1 MSDEKPGPDTE
12 PTLQDQEAADTA
24 SEPGHAS
31 HLDEVSA
38 EVQAA
43 SEALAEL
50 SGQPLDAD
58 EVARQL
64 EDITN
69 VVLNSAEVSTR
80 SASVAAS
87 IGHQL
92 RAVSDTITDNYKRSV
107 LHSRVI
113 MGVFM
118 VFVAIAVGTFFAIST
133 RMQQNIRQL
142 DTITT
147 AAAKRVIELDAAISY
162 SVDSTKRQQ
171 ELQDKQAEFTESQ
184 TKISAR
190 LDDMSKA
197 VLALPQSVTDQNA
210 KANEAKMAMLE
221 KKLQGLETKLQT
233 LVDKPAPSIGP
244 SQQALMADKQALT
257 AEKQALTNENQRLK
271 KEIDN
276 LAAKLREKPPAP
288 KPAVAEPK
296 PAPAPAPKPAPKP
309 VAKPEPKPE
318 AQPEPKPV
326 AVVPAPVVVAPE
338 PRPVVPAV
346 PQTPPRERPL
356 QYPRPA
362 D

>member
-1 MSDEKPGPDTE
+1 MSDETKGQDTE
-12 PTLQDQEAADTA
+12 PTLQDPDGEDTA
-24 SEPGHAS
+24 SEHGHAS
-31 HLDEVSA
+31 QLDDVAA

-50 SGQPLDAD
+50 SGKPLDAD

-80 SASVAAS
+80 SASVAAG

-92 RAVSDTITDNYKRSV
+92 RAVSDTITDNNKRSV
-107 LHSRVI
+107 LHSRII
-113 MGVFM
+113 MVVFM
-118 VFVAIAVGTFFAIST
+118 VFVAVAVGTFFAIST

-147 AAAKRVIELDAAISY
+147 AAAKRIIELDAAISY

-184 TKISAR
+184 TKITAR

-197 VLALPQSVTDQNA
+197 VLALPQSVADQNT
-210 KANEAKMAMLE
+210 KANDAKMAALE
-221 KKLQGLETKLQT
+221 KKLQSLETKLQT

-244 SQQALMADKQALT
+244 SQQALMA
-257 AEKQALTNENQRLK
+257 EKQALAAEKQSLNAENLRLK

-296 PAPAPAPKPAPKP
+296 PTPPPKPAPKP
-309 VAKPEPKPE
+309 VPAPAPKVE
-318 AQPEPKPV
+318 APLEPKPV
-326 AVVPAPVVVAPE
+326 PAPAVVAPE
-338 PRPVVPAV
+338 PRPVVPAL
-346 PQTPPRERPL
+346 PQTPPRERPI

>member
-1 MSDEKPGPDTE
+1 MSDETKGQDTE
-12 PTLQDQEAADTA
+12 PTLQDPDAADAA
-24 SEPGHAS
+24 SEHGHAS
-31 HLDEVSA
+31 HLDDVAA

-50 SGQPLDAD
+50 SGKPLDAD

-92 RAVSDTITDNYKRSV
+92 RAVSDTITDNNKRSI

-113 MGVFM
+113 MVVFM
-118 VFVAIAVGTFFAIST
+118 VFVAMAVGTFFAIST

-184 TKISAR
+184 TKITAR
-190 LDDMSKA
+190 LDEMSKA
-197 VLALPQSVTDQNA
+197 VLSLPQSVAEQNTKASDA
-210 KANEAKMAMLE
+210 KTAALE
-221 KKLQGLETKLQT
+221 KKLQSLETKLQT
-233 LVDKPAPSIGP
+233 LMDKPAPSMGP

-257 AEKQALTNENQRLK
+257 TEKQNLAAENQRLK

-276 LAAKLREKPPAP
+276 LTTKLREKPPAP

-296 PAPAPAPKPAPKP
+296 PAPPKPPAPKPAPK
-309 VAKPEPKPE
+309 VEAAPEPKP
-318 AQPEPKPV
+318 APAPAPAPV
-326 AVVPAPVVVAPE
+326 AVTPE
-338 PRPVVPAV
+338 PRPVVPAL
-346 PQTPPRERPL
+346 PQTPPRDRPI

>member
-1 MSDEKPGPDTE
+1 MSDETKGQDTE
-12 PTLQDQEAADTA
+12 PTLQDPNGADA
-24 SEPGHAS
+24 SSEHGHAS
-31 HLDEVSA
+31 HLDDVAA

-50 SGQPLDAD
+50 SGKPLDAD

-92 RAVSDTITDNYKRSV
+92 RAVSNDITDNNKRSI

-113 MGVFM
+113 MVVFM
-118 VFVAIAVGTFFAIST
+118 VFVAVAVGTFFAIST

-142 DTITT
+142 DTITN
-147 AAAKRVIELDAAISY
+147 AAAKRVIELNAAISY

-171 ELQDKQAEFTESQ
+171 ELQDKQAEFTDSQ
-184 TKISAR
+184 SKITAR

-197 VLALPQSVTDQNA
+197 VLALPQSVADQNT
-210 KANEAKMAMLE
+210 KANDAKTAALE
-221 KKLQGLETKLQT
+221 KKLQSLETKLQS

-244 SQQALMADKQALT
+244 SQQALMAEKQALT
-257 AEKQALTNENQRLK
+257 AEKQNLNAENQRLK

-296 PAPAPAPKPAPKP
+296 PAPPKPAPKPAPKVEAP
-309 VAKPEPKPE
+309 PEPKPI
-318 AQPEPKPV
+318 
-326 AVVPAPVVVAPE
+326 PAPVAVAPE

-346 PQTPPRERPL
+346 PQTPPRERPI

>member
-1 MSDEKPGPDTE
+1 MSDETKGQDTE
-12 PTLQDQEAADTA
+12 PTLQDPNGADDA
-24 SEPGHAS
+24 SAHGHAS
-31 HLDEVSA
+31 HLDDVAA

-92 RAVSDTITDNYKRSV
+92 RAVSNDITDNNKRSV

-118 VFVAIAVGTFFAIST
+118 LFVAVAVGTFFAIST

-184 TKISAR
+184 TKITAR

-197 VLALPQSVTDQNA
+197 VLALPQSVADQNT
-210 KANEAKMAMLE
+210 KANDAKMAALE
-221 KKLQGLETKLQT
+221 KKLQSLETKLQT
-233 LVDKPAPSIGP
+233 LVDKPAPSVGP

-257 AEKQALTNENQRLK
+257 AEKQNLNAENQRLK

-296 PAPAPAPKPAPKP
+296 PTPPPKPAPKPAP
-309 VAKPEPKPE
+309 APKAE
-318 AQPEPKPV
+318 VQPEPKPIPAPV
-326 AVVPAPVVVAPE
+326 AVVPE

-346 PQTPPRERPL
+346 PQTPPRERPI

>member
-1 MSDEKPGPDTE
+1 MSDETKGQDIE
-12 PTLQDQEAADTA
+12 PTLQDQDATDGA
-24 SEPGHAS
+24 SEHGHAS
-31 HLDEVSA
+31 HLDEVAA

-92 RAVSDTITDNYKRSV
+92 RAVSDTITENYKRSV

-197 VLALPQSVTDQNA
+197 VLALPQSVTDQNG
-210 KANEAKMAMLE
+210 KANDAKMATLE
-221 KKLQGLETKLQT
+221 KKLQSLETKLQT
-233 LVDKPAPSIGP
+233 LVDKPAPSMGP
-244 SQQALMADKQALT
+244 SQQALMADKQALA
-257 AEKQALTNENQRLK
+257 AEKQALTSENQRLK

-296 PAPAPAPKPAPKP
+296 PAPPPAPKPAPKP
-309 VAKPEPKPE
+309 VPKPE
-318 AQPEPKPV
+318 VQPEPKPAPVV
-326 AVVPAPVVVAPE
+326 AAPVVVAPE

>member
-1 MSDEKPGPDTE
+1 MSDETKGQDTE
-12 PTLQDQEAADTA
+12 PTLQDPNGADAA
-24 SEPGHAS
+24 SEHGHAS
-31 HLDEVSA
+31 HLDDVAA

-64 EDITN
+64 EEITN

-92 RAVSDTITDNYKRSV
+92 RAVSNDITDNNKRSV

-118 VFVAIAVGTFFAIST
+118 LFVAVAVGTFFAIST

-147 AAAKRVIELDAAISY
+147 AAAKRVIELNAAISY

-171 ELQDKQAEFTESQ
+171 ELQDKQAEFTDSQ
-184 TKISAR
+184 SKITAR

-197 VLALPQSVTDQNA
+197 VLALPQSVADQNT
-210 KANEAKMAMLE
+210 KANDAKMAALE
-221 KKLQGLETKLQT
+221 KKLQSLETKLQT
-233 LVDKPAPSIGP
+233 LVDKPAPSVGP

-257 AEKQALTNENQRLK
+257 AEKQSLNAENQRLK

-276 LAAKLREKPPAP
+276 LAAKLREKPPMP
-288 KPAVAEPK
+288 KPALAEPK
-296 PAPAPAPKPAPKP
+296 PTPPPKSAPRPAPAPKPE
-309 VAKPEPKPE
+309 V
-318 AQPEPKPV
+318 QPEPKPI
-326 AVVPAPVVVAPE
+326 PAPVAVAPE

-346 PQTPPRERPL
+346 PQTPPRDRPI
-356 QYPRPA
+356 QFPRPA

>member
-1 MSDEKPGPDTE
+1 MSDETKGQDTE
-12 PTLQDQEAADTA
+12 PTLQDPNGADAA
-24 SEPGHAS
+24 SEHGHAS
-31 HLDEVSA
+31 HLDDVAA

-64 EDITN
+64 EEITN

-92 RAVSDTITDNYKRSV
+92 RAVSNDITDNNKRSV

-118 VFVAIAVGTFFAIST
+118 LFVAVAVGTFFAIST

-171 ELQDKQAEFTESQ
+171 ELQDKQAEFSDSQ
-184 TKISAR
+184 TKITAR

-197 VLALPQSVTDQNA
+197 VLALPQSVADQNT
-210 KANEAKMAMLE
+210 KANDAKMAALE
-221 KKLQGLETKLQT
+221 KKLQSLETKLQT
-233 LVDKPAPSIGP
+233 LVDKPAPSVGP

-257 AEKQALTNENQRLK
+257 AEKQNLNAENQRLK

-276 LAAKLREKPPAP
+276 LTAKLREKPPAP

-296 PAPAPAPKPAPKP
+296 PTPPPKPAPKPAP
-309 VAKPEPKPE
+309 APKAE
-318 AQPEPKPV
+318 VQPEPKPI
-326 AVVPAPVVVAPE
+326 PAPVVVAPE

-346 PQTPPRERPL
+346 PQTPPRERPI

>member
-1 MSDEKPGPDTE
+1 MSDETKGQDTE
-12 PTLQDQEAADTA
+12 PTLQDPDAADAA
-24 SEPGHAS
+24 SEHGHAS
-31 HLDEVSA
+31 HLDDVAA

-50 SGQPLDAD
+50 SGKPLDAD

-92 RAVSDTITDNYKRSV
+92 RAVSDTITNNNKRSI
-107 LHSRVI
+107 LHSRVV
-113 MGVFM
+113 MVVFM
-118 VFVAIAVGTFFAIST
+118 VFVAMAVGTFFAIST

-184 TKISAR
+184 TKITAR
-190 LDDMSKA
+190 LDEMSKA
-197 VLALPQSVTDQNA
+197 VLSLPQSVAEQNTKASDA
-210 KANEAKMAMLE
+210 KTAALE
-221 KKLQGLETKLQT
+221 KKLQSLETKLQS

-257 AEKQALTNENQRLK
+257 TEKQNLAAENQRLK

-276 LAAKLREKPPAP
+276 LTTKLREKPPAP

-296 PAPAPAPKPAPKP
+296 PAPPKPPAPRPAPKVEA
-309 VAKPEPKPE
+309 VPEPKP
-318 AQPEPKPV
+318 ALAP
-326 AVVPAPVVVAPE
+326 APAPVAVAPE
-338 PRPVVPAV
+338 PRPVVPAI
-346 PQTPPRERPL
+346 PQTPPRDRPI

>member
-1 MSDEKPGPDTE
+1 MSDETKGQDTE
-12 PTLQDQEAADTA
+12 PTLQDPNGADDA
-24 SEPGHAS
+24 SGHGHAS
-31 HLDEVSA
+31 HLDDVAA

-50 SGQPLDAD
+50 SGKPLDAD

-92 RAVSDTITDNYKRSV
+92 RAVSNDITDNNKRSV

-113 MGVFM
+113 MAVFM
-118 VFVAIAVGTFFAIST
+118 LFVAVAVGTFFAIST

-171 ELQDKQAEFTESQ
+171 ELQDKQAEFTDSQ
-184 TKISAR
+184 TKITAR

-197 VLALPQSVTDQNA
+197 VLALPQSVADQNT
-210 KANEAKMAMLE
+210 KANDAKMAALE
-221 KKLQGLETKLQT
+221 KKLQSLETKLQT
-233 LVDKPAPSIGP
+233 LVDKPATSVGP

-257 AEKQALTNENQRLK
+257 AEKQNLNAENQRLK

-296 PAPAPAPKPAPKP
+296 PAPMPKPALKPAPAPKAE
-309 VAKPEPKPE
+309 V
-318 AQPEPKPV
+318 QPEPKPI
-326 AVVPAPVVVAPE
+326 PAPVVVAPE

-346 PQTPPRERPL
+346 PQTPPRERPI
-356 QYPRPA
+356 QYPRPV

>member
-1 MSDEKPGPDTE
+1 MSDETKGQDTE
-12 PTLQDQEAADTA
+12 PTLQDPDAADAA
-24 SEPGHAS
+24 SEHGHAS
-31 HLDEVSA
+31 HLDDVAA

-43 SEALAEL
+43 SEEETAFRTNLEA
-50 SGQPLDAD
+50 AD

-64 EDITN
+64 EEITN

-92 RAVSDTITDNYKRSV
+92 RAVSNDITDNNKRSV

-118 VFVAIAVGTFFAIST
+118 LFVAVAVGTFFAIST

-184 TKISAR
+184 TKITAR

-197 VLALPQSVTDQNA
+197 VLALPQSVADQNT
-210 KANEAKMAMLE
+210 KANDAKMAALE
-221 KKLQGLETKLQT
+221 KKLQSLETKLQT
-233 LVDKPAPSIGP
+233 LVDKPAPSVGP

-257 AEKQALTNENQRLK
+257 AEKQNLNAENQRLK

-276 LAAKLREKPPAP
+276 LTAKLREKPPAP

-296 PAPAPAPKPAPKP
+296 PTPPPKPAPKPAP
-309 VAKPEPKPE
+309 APKAE
-318 AQPEPKPV
+318 VQPEPKPI
-326 AVVPAPVVVAPE
+326 PAPVVVAPE

-346 PQTPPRERPL
+346 PQTPPRERPI

>member
-1 MSDEKPGPDTE
+1 MSDENKGQDTE
-12 PTLQDQEAADTA
+12 PTLQDPNGADAA
-24 SEPGHAS
+24 SEHGHAS
-31 HLDEVSA
+31 HLDDVAA

-64 EDITN
+64 EEITN

-92 RAVSDTITDNYKRSV
+92 RAVSNDITDNNKRSV

-118 VFVAIAVGTFFAIST
+118 LFVAVAVGTFFAIST

-171 ELQDKQAEFTESQ
+171 EMQDKQAEFTDSQ
-184 TKISAR
+184 TKITAR

-197 VLALPQSVTDQNA
+197 VLALPQSVADQNT
-210 KANEAKMAMLE
+210 KANDAKMAALE
-221 KKLQGLETKLQT
+221 KKLQSLETKLQT

-257 AEKQALTNENQRLK
+257 AEKQSLNAENQRLK

-276 LAAKLREKPPAP
+276 LTTKLREKPPAP

-296 PAPAPAPKPAPKP
+296 PTPPPKPAPKPAP
-309 VAKPEPKPE
+309 APKAE
-318 AQPEPKPV
+318 VQPEPKPI
-326 AVVPAPVVVAPE
+326 PAPVAVAPE

-346 PQTPPRERPL
+346 PQTPPRERPI

>member
-1 MSDEKPGPDTE
+1 MSDEKTGSDIE
-12 PTLQDQEAADTA
+12 PTLHDPDAAAAA

-31 HLDEVSA
+31 HLDDVAA

-92 RAVSDTITDNYKRSV
+92 RAVSDTITENYKRSV

-113 MGVFM
+113 MSVFM

-184 TKISAR
+184 SKISAQ
-190 LDDMSKA
+190 LEDMSKA
-197 VLALPQSVTDQNA
+197 VLSLPQSVTDQNA
-210 KANEAKMAMLE
+210 KANDAKMAALE
-221 KKLQGLETKLQT
+221 KKLQSLETKLQT
-233 LVDKPAPSIGP
+233 LVDKPVPSIGP
-244 SQQALMADKQALT
+244 SQQALMADKQALS
-257 AEKQALTNENQRLK
+257 AEKLALSGENQRLK
-271 KEIDN
+271 KEVDN
-276 LAAKLREKPPAP
+276 LTAKLREKPPAP

-296 PAPAPAPKPAPKP
+296 PAPAPKPAPKP
-309 VAKPEPKPE
+309 VAKPEP
-318 AQPEPKPV
+318 QPEPKPTPV
-326 AVVPAPVVVAPE
+326 APAPVVVAPE
-338 PRPVVPAV
+338 PKPVVPAV
-346 PQTPPRERPL
+346 PQTPPKDRPL
-356 QYPRPA
+356 QYPRVA

>member
-1 MSDEKPGPDTE
+1 MSDETKGQDTE
-12 PTLQDQEAADTA
+12 PTLQDPDAADAA
-24 SEPGHAS
+24 SEHGHAS
-31 HLDEVSA
+31 HLDDVAA

-50 SGQPLDAD
+50 SGKPLDAD

-92 RAVSDTITDNYKRSV
+92 RAVSDTITDNNKRSI

-113 MGVFM
+113 MVVFM
-118 VFVAIAVGTFFAIST
+118 VFVAMAVGTFFAIST

-184 TKISAR
+184 TKITAR
-190 LDDMSKA
+190 LDEMSKA
-197 VLALPQSVTDQNA
+197 VLSLPQSVAEQNTKASDA
-210 KANEAKMAMLE
+210 KTAALE
-221 KKLQGLETKLQT
+221 KKLQSLETKLQT

-257 AEKQALTNENQRLK
+257 TEKQNLAAENQRLK

-276 LAAKLREKPPAP
+276 LTTKLREKPPAP

-296 PAPAPAPKPAPKP
+296 PAPPKPPAPKPAPK
-309 VAKPEPKPE
+309 VEAAPEPKP
-318 AQPEPKPV
+318 APAP
-326 AVVPAPVVVAPE
+326 APAPVAVAPE
-338 PRPVVPAV
+338 PRPVVPAL
-346 PQTPPRERPL
+346 PQTPPRDRPI

>member
-1 MSDEKPGPDTE
+1 MSDETKGQDTE
-12 PTLQDQEAADTA
+12 PTLQDPNGADAA
-24 SEPGHAS
+24 SEHGHAS
-31 HLDEVSA
+31 HLDDVAA

-92 RAVSDTITDNYKRSV
+92 RAVSNDITDNNKRSI

-113 MGVFM
+113 MVVFM
-118 VFVAIAVGTFFAIST
+118 VFVAMAVGTFFAIST

-147 AAAKRVIELDAAISY
+147 AAAKRVIELNAAISY

-171 ELQDKQAEFTESQ
+171 ELQDKQAEFTDSQ
-184 TKISAR
+184 SKITAR

-197 VLALPQSVTDQNA
+197 VLALPQSVADQNT
-210 KANEAKMAMLE
+210 KANDAKMAALE
-221 KKLQGLETKLQT
+221 KKLQSLETKLQT
-233 LVDKPAPSIGP
+233 LVDKPAPSVGP

-257 AEKQALTNENQRLK
+257 AEKQSLNAENQRLK

-276 LAAKLREKPPAP
+276 LAAKLREKPPMP

-296 PAPAPAPKPAPKP
+296 PTPPPKPAPRPAPAPKPE
-309 VAKPEPKPE
+309 V
-318 AQPEPKPV
+318 QPEPKPI
-326 AVVPAPVVVAPE
+326 PAPVAVAPE

-346 PQTPPRERPL
+346 PQTPPRDRPI
-356 QYPRPA
+356 QFPRPA

>member
-1 MSDEKPGPDTE
+1 MVKVILPE
-12 PTLQDQEAADTA
+12 PPAPVSEDSLAEGIEALEAQ
-24 SEPGHAS
+24 SLSPS
-31 HLDEVSA
+31 EVS
-38 EVQAA
+38 
-43 SEALAEL
+43 
-50 SGQPLDAD
+50 
-58 EVARQL
+58 RQL
-64 EDITN
+64 EDLTG
-69 VVLNSAEVSTR
+69 VVLSSAEVSTR
-80 SASVAAS
+80 SASGAAS

-92 RAVSDTITDNYKRSV
+92 RAVSNDITDNNKRSV

-118 VFVAIAVGTFFAIST
+118 LFVAVAVGTFFAIST

-171 ELQDKQAEFTESQ
+171 ELQDKQAEFTDSQ
-184 TKISAR
+184 TKITAR

-197 VLALPQSVTDQNA
+197 VLALPQSVADQNT
-210 KANEAKMAMLE
+210 KANDAKMAALE
-221 KKLQGLETKLQT
+221 KKLQSLETKLQT

-244 SQQALMADKQALT
+244 SQQALMADKPALT
-257 AEKQALTNENQRLK
+257 AEKQNLNAENQRLK

-296 PAPAPAPKPAPKP
+296 PTPPPKPAPKPAP
-309 VAKPEPKPE
+309 APKAE
-318 AQPEPKPV
+318 VQPEPKPI
-326 AVVPAPVVVAPE
+326 PAPVAVAPE

-346 PQTPPRERPL
+346 PQTPPRERPI

>member
-1 MSDEKPGPDTE
+1 MSDETKGQDTE
-12 PTLQDQEAADTA
+12 PTLQDPDAADAA
-24 SEPGHAS
+24 SEHGHAS
-31 HLDEVSA
+31 HLDDVAA

-50 SGQPLDAD
+50 SGKPLDAD

-92 RAVSDTITDNYKRSV
+92 RAVSDTITNNNKRSI
-107 LHSRVI
+107 LHSRVV
-113 MGVFM
+113 MVVFM
-118 VFVAIAVGTFFAIST
+118 VFVAMAVGTFFAIST

-184 TKISAR
+184 TKITAR
-190 LDDMSKA
+190 LDEMSKA
-197 VLALPQSVTDQNA
+197 VLSLPQSVAEQNTKASDA
-210 KANEAKMAMLE
+210 KTAALE
-221 KKLQGLETKLQT
+221 KKLQSLETKLQS

-257 AEKQALTNENQRLK
+257 TEKQNLAAENQRLK

-276 LAAKLREKPPAP
+276 LTTKLREKPPAP

-296 PAPAPAPKPAPKP
+296 PAPPKPPAPRPAPKVEA
-309 VAKPEPKPE
+309 APEPKP
-318 AQPEPKPV
+318 ALAP
-326 AVVPAPVVVAPE
+326 APAPVAVAPE
-338 PRPVVPAV
+338 PRPVVPAL
-346 PQTPPRERPL
+346 PQTPPRDRPI

>member
-1 MSDEKPGPDTE
+1 MSDETKGQDTE
-12 PTLQDQEAADTA
+12 PTLQDPNGADAA
-24 SEPGHAS
+24 SEHGHAS
-31 HLDEVSA
+31 HLDDVAA

-92 RAVSDTITDNYKRSV
+92 RAVSNDITDNNKRSI

-113 MGVFM
+113 MVVFM
-118 VFVAIAVGTFFAIST
+118 VFVAMAVGTFFAIST

-147 AAAKRVIELDAAISY
+147 AAAKRVIELNAAISY

-171 ELQDKQAEFTESQ
+171 ELQDKQAEFSDSQ
-184 TKISAR
+184 TKITAR

-197 VLALPQSVTDQNA
+197 VLALPQSVADQNT
-210 KANEAKMAMLE
+210 KANDAKMAALE
-221 KKLQGLETKLQT
+221 KKLQSLETKLQT

-257 AEKQALTNENQRLK
+257 VEKQNLNAENQRLK

-296 PAPAPAPKPAPKP
+296 PTPPPKPAPKPAP
-309 VAKPEPKPE
+309 APKAE
-318 AQPEPKPV
+318 VQPEPKPI
-326 AVVPAPVVVAPE
+326 PAPVAVAPE

-346 PQTPPRERPL
+346 PQTPPRERPI

>member
-1 MSDEKPGPDTE
+1 MSDETKGQDTE
-12 PTLQDQEAADTA
+12 PTLQDPNGADDA
-24 SEPGHAS
+24 SGHGHAS
-31 HLDEVSA
+31 HLDDVAA

-50 SGQPLDAD
+50 SGKPLDAD

-92 RAVSDTITDNYKRSV
+92 RAVSNDITDNNKRSV

-113 MGVFM
+113 MAVFM
-118 VFVAIAVGTFFAIST
+118 LFVAVAVGTFFAIST

-171 ELQDKQAEFTESQ
+171 ELQDKQAEFTDSQ
-184 TKISAR
+184 TKITAR

-197 VLALPQSVTDQNA
+197 VLALPQSVADQNT
-210 KANEAKMAMLE
+210 KANDAKMAALE
-221 KKLQGLETKLQT
+221 KKLQSLETKLQT
-233 LVDKPAPSIGP
+233 LVDKPAPSVGP

-257 AEKQALTNENQRLK
+257 AEKQSLNAENQRLK

-296 PAPAPAPKPAPKP
+296 PAPMPKPALKPAPAPKAE
-309 VAKPEPKPE
+309 V
-318 AQPEPKPV
+318 QPEPKPI
-326 AVVPAPVVVAPE
+326 PAPVVVAPE
-338 PRPVVPAV
+338 PRPLVPAV
-346 PQTPPRERPL
+346 PQTPPRERPI
-356 QYPRPA
+356 QYPRPV

>member
-1 MSDEKPGPDTE
+1 MSDETKGQDTE
-12 PTLQDQEAADTA
+12 PTLQDPDAADAA
-24 SEPGHAS
+24 SEHGHAS
-31 HLDEVSA
+31 HLDDVAA

-50 SGQPLDAD
+50 SGKPLDAD

-92 RAVSDTITDNYKRSV
+92 RAVSDTITNNNKRSI
-107 LHSRVI
+107 LHSRVV
-113 MGVFM
+113 MVVFM
-118 VFVAIAVGTFFAIST
+118 VFVAMAVGTFFAIST

-184 TKISAR
+184 TKITAR
-190 LDDMSKA
+190 LDEMSKA
-197 VLALPQSVTDQNA
+197 VLSLPQSVAEQNTKASDA
-210 KANEAKMAMLE
+210 KTAALE
-221 KKLQGLETKLQT
+221 KKLQSLETKLQS

-257 AEKQALTNENQRLK
+257 TEKQNLAAENQRLK

-276 LAAKLREKPPAP
+276 LTTKLREKPPAP

-296 PAPAPAPKPAPKP
+296 PAPPKPPAPRPAPKVEA
-309 VAKPEPKPE
+309 APEPKP
-318 AQPEPKPV
+318 ALAP
-326 AVVPAPVVVAPE
+326 APAPVAVAPE

-346 PQTPPRERPL
+346 PQTPPRDRPI

>member
-1 MSDEKPGPDTE
+1 MSDETKGQDTE
-12 PTLQDQEAADTA
+12 PTLQDPDAADAA
-24 SEPGHAS
+24 SEHGHAS
-31 HLDEVSA
+31 HLDDVAA

-50 SGQPLDAD
+50 SGKPLDAD

-92 RAVSDTITDNYKRSV
+92 RAVSDTITNNNKRSI
-107 LHSRVI
+107 LHSRVV
-113 MGVFM
+113 MVVFM
-118 VFVAIAVGTFFAIST
+118 VFVAMAVGTFFAIST

-184 TKISAR
+184 TKITAR
-190 LDDMSKA
+190 LDEMSKA
-197 VLALPQSVTDQNA
+197 VLSLPQSVAEQNTKASDA
-210 KANEAKMAMLE
+210 KTAALE
-221 KKLQGLETKLQT
+221 KKLQSLETKLQS

-257 AEKQALTNENQRLK
+257 TEKQNLAAENQRLK

-276 LAAKLREKPPAP
+276 LTTKLREKPPAP

-296 PAPAPAPKPAPKP
+296 PAPPKSPAPRPAPKVEA
-309 VAKPEPKPE
+309 VPEPKP
-318 AQPEPKPV
+318 ALAP
-326 AVVPAPVVVAPE
+326 APAPVAVAPE
-338 PRPVVPAV
+338 PRPVVPAL
-346 PQTPPRERPL
+346 PQTPPRDRPI

>member
-1 MSDEKPGPDTE
+1 MSDETKGQDTE
-12 PTLQDQEAADTA
+12 PTLQDPDAADAA
-24 SEPGHAS
+24 SEHGHAS
-31 HLDEVSA
+31 HLDDVAA

-50 SGQPLDAD
+50 SGKPLDAD

-92 RAVSDTITDNYKRSV
+92 RAVSDTITNNNKRSI
-107 LHSRVI
+107 LHSRVV
-113 MGVFM
+113 MVVFM
-118 VFVAIAVGTFFAIST
+118 VFVAVAVGTFFAIST

-171 ELQDKQAEFTESQ
+171 EMQDKQAEFTDSQ
-184 TKISAR
+184 TKITAR
-190 LDDMSKA
+190 LDEMSKA
-197 VLALPQSVTDQNA
+197 VLSLPQSVAEQNTKASDA
-210 KANEAKMAMLE
+210 KTAALE
-221 KKLQGLETKLQT
+221 KKLQSLETKLQS

-257 AEKQALTNENQRLK
+257 TEKQNLAAENQRLK

-276 LAAKLREKPPAP
+276 LTTKLREKPPAP

-296 PAPAPAPKPAPKP
+296 PAPPKPPAPRPAPKVEA
-309 VAKPEPKPE
+309 VPEPKP
-318 AQPEPKPV
+318 ALAP
-326 AVVPAPVVVAPE
+326 APAPVAVAPE
-338 PRPVVPAV
+338 PRPVVPAI
-346 PQTPPRERPL
+346 PQTPPRDRPI

>member
-1 MSDEKPGPDTE
+1 MSDETKGQDTE
-12 PTLQDQEAADTA
+12 PTLQDPNGADAA
-24 SEPGHAS
+24 SEHGHAS
-31 HLDEVSA
+31 HLDDVAA

-64 EDITN
+64 EEITN

-92 RAVSDTITDNYKRSV
+92 RAVSNDITDNNKRSV

-118 VFVAIAVGTFFAIST
+118 LFVAVAVGTFFAIST

-171 ELQDKQAEFTESQ
+171 ELQDKQAEFTDSQ
-184 TKISAR
+184 TKITAR

-197 VLALPQSVTDQNA
+197 VLALPQSVADQNT
-210 KANEAKMAMLE
+210 KANDAKMAALE
-221 KKLQGLETKLQT
+221 KKLQSLETKLQT
-233 LVDKPAPSIGP
+233 LVDKPAPSVGP

-257 AEKQALTNENQRLK
+257 AEKQSLNAENQRLK

-296 PAPAPAPKPAPKP
+296 PAPMPKPALKPAPAPKAE
-309 VAKPEPKPE
+309 V
-318 AQPEPKPV
+318 QPEPKP
-326 AVVPAPVVVAPE
+326 VPAPVVVAPE

-346 PQTPPRERPL
+346 PQTPPRERPI
-356 QYPRPA
+356 QYPRPV

>member
-1 MSDEKPGPDTE
+1 MSDETKGQDTE
-12 PTLQDQEAADTA
+12 PTLQDPNGADAA
-24 SEPGHAS
+24 SEHGHAS
-31 HLDEVSA
+31 HLDDVAA

-92 RAVSDTITDNYKRSV
+92 RAVSNDITDNNKRSI

-113 MGVFM
+113 MVVFM
-118 VFVAIAVGTFFAIST
+118 VFVAMAVGTFFAIST

-147 AAAKRVIELDAAISY
+147 AAAKRVIELNAAISY

-171 ELQDKQAEFTESQ
+171 ELQDKQAEFTDSQ
-184 TKISAR
+184 SKITAR

-197 VLALPQSVTDQNA
+197 VLALPQSVADQNT
-210 KANEAKMAMLE
+210 KANDAKMAALE
-221 KKLQGLETKLQT
+221 KKLQSLETKLQT
-233 LVDKPAPSIGP
+233 LVDKPAPSVGP

-257 AEKQALTNENQRLK
+257 AEKQSLNAENQRLK

-276 LAAKLREKPPAP
+276 LAAKLREKPPMP

-296 PAPAPAPKPAPKP
+296 PTPPPKPAPRPAPAPKAE
-309 VAKPEPKPE
+309 V
-318 AQPEPKPV
+318 QPEPKPI
-326 AVVPAPVVVAPE
+326 PAPVVVAPE

-346 PQTPPRERPL
+346 PQTPPRERPI
-356 QYPRPA
+356 QYPRPV

>member
-1 MSDEKPGPDTE
+1 MSDENKGQDTE
-12 PTLQDQEAADTA
+12 PTLQDPNGADAA
-24 SEPGHAS
+24 SEHGHAS
-31 HLDEVSA
+31 HLDDVAA

-64 EDITN
+64 EEITN

-92 RAVSDTITDNYKRSV
+92 RAVSNDITDNNKRSV

-118 VFVAIAVGTFFAIST
+118 LFVAVAVGTFFAIST

-171 ELQDKQAEFTESQ
+171 EMQDKQAEFTDSQ
-184 TKISAR
+184 TKITAR

-197 VLALPQSVTDQNA
+197 VLALPQSVADQNT
-210 KANEAKMAMLE
+210 KANDAKMAALE
-221 KKLQGLETKLQT
+221 KKLQSLETKLQT
-233 LVDKPAPSIGP
+233 LVDKPAPSVGP

-257 AEKQALTNENQRLK
+257 AEKQSLNAENQRLK

-276 LAAKLREKPPAP
+276 LAAKLREKPPMP
-288 KPAVAEPK
+288 KPALAEPK
-296 PAPAPAPKPAPKP
+296 PTPPPKPAPRPAPAPKPE
-309 VAKPEPKPE
+309 V
-318 AQPEPKPV
+318 QPEPKPI
-326 AVVPAPVVVAPE
+326 PAPVAVAPE

-346 PQTPPRERPL
+346 PQTPPRDRPI
-356 QYPRPA
+356 QFPRPA

>member
-1 MSDEKPGPDTE
+1 MSDETKGQDTK
-12 PTLQDQEAADTA
+12 PTLQDPNGADAA
-24 SEPGHAS
+24 SEHGHAS
-31 HLDEVSA
+31 HLDDVAA

-64 EDITN
+64 EEITN

-92 RAVSDTITDNYKRSV
+92 RAVSNDITDNIKRSV

-118 VFVAIAVGTFFAIST
+118 LFVAVAVGTFFAIST

-184 TKISAR
+184 TKITAR

-197 VLALPQSVTDQNA
+197 VLALPQSVADQNT
-210 KANEAKMAMLE
+210 KANDAKMAALE
-221 KKLQGLETKLQT
+221 KKLQSLETKLQT
-233 LVDKPAPSIGP
+233 LVDKPAPSVGP

-257 AEKQALTNENQRLK
+257 AEKQSLNAENQRLK

-296 PAPAPAPKPAPKP
+296 PTPPPKPAPKPAP
-309 VAKPEPKPE
+309 APKAE
-318 AQPEPKPV
+318 VQPEPKPIPV
-326 AVVPAPVVVAPE
+326 PVVVAPE

-346 PQTPPRERPL
+346 PQTPPRERPI

>member
-1 MSDEKPGPDTE
+1 MSDENKGQDTE
-12 PTLQDQEAADTA
+12 PTLQDPNGADAA
-24 SEPGHAS
+24 SEHGHAS
-31 HLDEVSA
+31 HLDDVAA

-64 EDITN
+64 EEITN

-92 RAVSDTITDNYKRSV
+92 RAVSNDITDNNKRSV

-118 VFVAIAVGTFFAIST
+118 LFVAVAVGTFFAIST

-171 ELQDKQAEFTESQ
+171 EMQDKQAEFTDSQ
-184 TKISAR
+184 TKITAR

-197 VLALPQSVTDQNA
+197 VLALPQSVADQNT
-210 KANEAKMAMLE
+210 KANDAKMAALE
-221 KKLQGLETKLQT
+221 KKLQSLETKLQT
-233 LVDKPAPSIGP
+233 LVDKPAPSVGP

-257 AEKQALTNENQRLK
+257 AEKQSLNAENQRLK

-296 PAPAPAPKPAPKP
+296 PAPMPKPALKPAPAPKAE
-309 VAKPEPKPE
+309 V
-318 AQPEPKPV
+318 QPEPKP
-326 AVVPAPVVVAPE
+326 VPAPVVVAPE

-346 PQTPPRERPL
+346 PQTPPRERPI
-356 QYPRPA
+356 QYPRPV

>member
-1 MSDEKPGPDTE
+1 MSDENKGQDTE
-12 PTLQDQEAADTA
+12 PTLQDPNGADAA
-24 SEPGHAS
+24 SEHGHAS
-31 HLDEVSA
+31 HLDDVAA

-64 EDITN
+64 EEITN

-92 RAVSDTITDNYKRSV
+92 RAVSNDITDNNKRSV

-118 VFVAIAVGTFFAIST
+118 LFVAVAVGTFFAIST

-184 TKISAR
+184 TKITAR

-197 VLALPQSVTDQNA
+197 VLALPQSVADQNT
-210 KANEAKMAMLE
+210 KANDAKMAALE
-221 KKLQGLETKLQT
+221 KKLQSLETKLQT
-233 LVDKPAPSIGP
+233 LVDKPAPSVGP

-257 AEKQALTNENQRLK
+257 AEKQNLNAENQRLK

-276 LAAKLREKPPAP
+276 LTAKLREKPPAP

-296 PAPAPAPKPAPKP
+296 PTPPPKPAPKPAP
-309 VAKPEPKPE
+309 APKAE
-318 AQPEPKPV
+318 VQPEPKPI
-326 AVVPAPVVVAPE
+326 PAPVVVAPE

-346 PQTPPRERPL
+346 PQTPPRERPI

>member
-1 MSDEKPGPDTE
+1 MSDETKGQDTE
-12 PTLQDQEAADTA
+12 PTLQDPDAADAAT
-24 SEPGHAS
+24 ELGHAS
-31 HLDEVSA
+31 HLDDVAA

-50 SGQPLDAD
+50 SGKPLDAD

-92 RAVSDTITDNYKRSV
+92 RAVSDTITNNNKRSI

-113 MGVFM
+113 MVVFM
-118 VFVAIAVGTFFAIST
+118 VFVAMAVGTFFAIST

-171 ELQDKQAEFTESQ
+171 ELQDKQAEFTDSQ
-184 TKISAR
+184 TKITAR
-190 LDDMSKA
+190 LDEMSKA
-197 VLALPQSVTDQNA
+197 VLSLPQSVAEQNTKASDA
-210 KANEAKMAMLE
+210 KTAALE
-221 KKLQGLETKLQT
+221 KKLQSLETKLQT
-233 LVDKPAPSIGP
+233 LVDKPAPSVGP

-257 AEKQALTNENQRLK
+257 TEKQNLAAENQRLK

-276 LAAKLREKPPAP
+276 LTTKLREKPPAP

-296 PAPAPAPKPAPKP
+296 PAPPKPPAPRPAPKAE
-309 VAKPEPKPE
+309 AAPEPKP
-318 AQPEPKPV
+318 ALAP
-326 AVVPAPVVVAPE
+326 APAPVAVAPE
-338 PRPVVPAV
+338 PRPVVPAL
-346 PQTPPRERPL
+346 PQTPPRDRPI

>member
-1 MSDEKPGPDTE
+1 MSDETKGQDTE
-12 PTLQDQEAADTA
+12 PTLQDPDAADAA
-24 SEPGHAS
+24 SEHGHAS
-31 HLDEVSA
+31 HLDDVAA

-50 SGQPLDAD
+50 SGKPLDAD

-92 RAVSDTITDNYKRSV
+92 RAVSDTITDNNKRSI

-113 MGVFM
+113 MVVFM
-118 VFVAIAVGTFFAIST
+118 VFVAMAVGTFFAIST

-184 TKISAR
+184 TKITAR
-190 LDDMSKA
+190 LDEMSKA
-197 VLALPQSVTDQNA
+197 VLSLPQSVAEQNTKASDA
-210 KANEAKMAMLE
+210 KTAALE
-221 KKLQGLETKLQT
+221 KKLQSLETKLQT

-257 AEKQALTNENQRLK
+257 TEKQNLAAENQRLK

-276 LAAKLREKPPAP
+276 LTTKLREKPPAP

-296 PAPAPAPKPAPKP
+296 PAPPKPPAPKPAPK
-309 VAKPEPKPE
+309 VEAAPEPRP
-318 AQPEPKPV
+318 APAPAPAPV
-326 AVVPAPVVVAPE
+326 AVTPE
-338 PRPVVPAV
+338 PRPVVPAL
-346 PQTPPRERPL
+346 PQTPPRDRPI

>member
-1 MSDEKPGPDTE
+1 MSDENKGQDTE
-12 PTLQDQEAADTA
+12 PTLQDPNGADAA
-24 SEPGHAS
+24 SEHGHAS
-31 HLDEVSA
+31 HLDDVAA

-92 RAVSDTITDNYKRSV
+92 RAVSNDITDNNKRSI

-113 MGVFM
+113 MVVFM
-118 VFVAIAVGTFFAIST
+118 VFVAVAVGTFFAIST

-171 ELQDKQAEFTESQ
+171 ELQDKQAEFTDSQ
-184 TKISAR
+184 TKITAR

-197 VLALPQSVTDQNA
+197 VLALPQSVADQNT
-210 KANEAKMAMLE
+210 KANDAKMAALE
-221 KKLQGLETKLQT
+221 KKLQSLETKLQT

-257 AEKQALTNENQRLK
+257 AEKQNLNAENQRLK

-296 PAPAPAPKPAPKP
+296 PTPPPKPAPKPAP
-309 VAKPEPKPE
+309 APKAE
-318 AQPEPKPV
+318 VQPEPKPI
-326 AVVPAPVVVAPE
+326 PAPVAVAPE

-346 PQTPPRERPL
+346 PQTPPRERPI

>member
-1 MSDEKPGPDTE
+1 MSDETKGQDTE
-12 PTLQDQEAADTA
+12 PTLQDPDAADAA
-24 SEPGHAS
+24 SEHGHAS
-31 HLDEVSA
+31 HLDDVAA

-50 SGQPLDAD
+50 SGKPLDAD

-64 EDITN
+64 EEITN

-92 RAVSDTITDNYKRSV
+92 RAVSNDITDNNKRSV

-118 VFVAIAVGTFFAIST
+118 LFVAVAVGTFFAIST

-184 TKISAR
+184 TKITAR

-197 VLALPQSVTDQNA
+197 VLALPQSVADQNT
-210 KANEAKMAMLE
+210 KANDAKMAALE
-221 KKLQGLETKLQT
+221 KKLQSLETKLQT

-257 AEKQALTNENQRLK
+257 AEKQNLNAENQRLK

-296 PAPAPAPKPAPKP
+296 PTPPPKPAPKPAP
-309 VAKPEPKPE
+309 APKVE
-318 AQPEPKPV
+318 VQPEPKPI
-326 AVVPAPVVVAPE
+326 PAPVAVAPE

-346 PQTPPRERPL
+346 PQTPPRERPI

>member
-1 MSDEKPGPDTE
+1 MSDENKGQDTE
-12 PTLQDQEAADTA
+12 PTLQDPNGADAA
-24 SEPGHAS
+24 SEHGHAS
-31 HLDEVSA
+31 HLDDVAA

-64 EDITN
+64 EEITN

-92 RAVSDTITDNYKRSV
+92 RAVSNDITDNNKRSI

-113 MGVFM
+113 MVVFM
-118 VFVAIAVGTFFAIST
+118 VFVAMAVGTFFAIST

-171 ELQDKQAEFTESQ
+171 EMQDKQAEFTDSQ
-184 TKISAR
+184 TKITAR

-197 VLALPQSVTDQNA
+197 VLALPQSVADQNT
-210 KANEAKMAMLE
+210 KANDAKMAALE
-221 KKLQGLETKLQT
+221 KKLQSLETKLQT

-257 AEKQALTNENQRLK
+257 VEKQNLNAENQRLK

-296 PAPAPAPKPAPKP
+296 PTPPPKPAPKPAP
-309 VAKPEPKPE
+309 APKAE
-318 AQPEPKPV
+318 VQPEPKPI
-326 AVVPAPVVVAPE
+326 PAPVAVAPE

-346 PQTPPRERPL
+346 PQTPPRERPI

>member
-1 MSDEKPGPDTE
+1 MSDENKGQDTE
-12 PTLQDQEAADTA
+12 PTLQDPNGADAA
-24 SEPGHAS
+24 SEHGHAS
-31 HLDEVSA
+31 HLDDVAA

-64 EDITN
+64 EEITN

-92 RAVSDTITDNYKRSV
+92 RAVSNDITDNNKRSV

-118 VFVAIAVGTFFAIST
+118 LFVAVAVGTFFAIST

-171 ELQDKQAEFTESQ
+171 ELQDKQAEFTDSQ
-184 TKISAR
+184 TKITAR

-197 VLALPQSVTDQNA
+197 VLALPQSVADQNT
-210 KANEAKMAMLE
+210 KANDAKMAALE
-221 KKLQGLETKLQT
+221 KKLQSLETKLQT
-233 LVDKPAPSIGP
+233 LVNKPAPSIDP

-257 AEKQALTNENQRLK
+257 AEKQSLNAENQRLK

-276 LAAKLREKPPAP
+276 LTTKLREKPPAP
-288 KPAVAEPK
+288 KPAVAESKPAPPKLPALRPAPK
-296 PAPAPAPKPAPKP
+296 PAPAPKAE
-309 VAKPEPKPE
+309 V
-318 AQPEPKPV
+318 QPEPKPI
-326 AVVPAPVVVAPE
+326 PAPVAVAPE
-338 PRPVVPAV
+338 PRPVVPAL
-346 PQTPPRERPL
+346 PQTPPRDRPI

>member
-1 MSDEKPGPDTE
+1 MSDETKGQDTE
-12 PTLQDQEAADTA
+12 PTLQDPDAADAA
-24 SEPGHAS
+24 SEHGHAS
-31 HLDEVSA
+31 HLDDVAA

-50 SGQPLDAD
+50 SGKPLDAD

-92 RAVSDTITDNYKRSV
+92 RAVSDTITDNNKRSI

-113 MGVFM
+113 MVVFM
-118 VFVAIAVGTFFAIST
+118 VFVAMAVGTFFAIST

-184 TKISAR
+184 TKITAR
-190 LDDMSKA
+190 LDEMSKA
-197 VLALPQSVTDQNA
+197 VLSLPQSVAEQNTKASDA
-210 KANEAKMAMLE
+210 KTAALE
-221 KKLQGLETKLQT
+221 KKLQSLETKLQT
-233 LVDKPAPSIGP
+233 LVDKPAPSMGP

-257 AEKQALTNENQRLK
+257 TEKQNLAAENQRLK

-276 LAAKLREKPPAP
+276 LTTKLREKPPAP

-296 PAPAPAPKPAPKP
+296 PAPPKPPAPKPAPK
-309 VAKPEPKPE
+309 VEAAPEPKP
-318 AQPEPKPV
+318 APAPAPAPV
-326 AVVPAPVVVAPE
+326 AVTPE
-338 PRPVVPAV
+338 PRPVVPAL
-346 PQTPPRERPL
+346 PQTPPRDRPI

>member
-1 MSDEKPGPDTE
+1 MSDETKGQDTE
-12 PTLQDQEAADTA
+12 PTLQDPDAADAA
-24 SEPGHAS
+24 SEHGHAS
-31 HLDEVSA
+31 HLDDVAA

-50 SGQPLDAD
+50 SGKPLDAD

-92 RAVSDTITDNYKRSV
+92 RAVSDTITNNNKRSI
-107 LHSRVI
+107 LHSRVV
-113 MGVFM
+113 MVVFM
-118 VFVAIAVGTFFAIST
+118 VFVAMAVGTFFAIST

-184 TKISAR
+184 TKITAR
-190 LDDMSKA
+190 LDEMSKA
-197 VLALPQSVTDQNA
+197 VLSLPQSVAEQNTKASDA
-210 KANEAKMAMLE
+210 KTAALE
-221 KKLQGLETKLQT
+221 KKLQSLETKLQS

-257 AEKQALTNENQRLK
+257 TEKQNLAAENQRLK

-276 LAAKLREKPPAP
+276 LTTKLREKPPAP

-296 PAPAPAPKPAPKP
+296 PAPPKPPAPRPAPKVEA
-309 VAKPEPKPE
+309 VPEPKP
-318 AQPEPKPV
+318 ALAP
-326 AVVPAPVVVAPE
+326 APAPVAVAPE

-346 PQTPPRERPL
+346 PQTPPRDRPI